1 MRYQSKEACYR
12 ISIVYLPLVAEM
24 VIEAIRLATL
34 PHNNTERK
42 ELLAILLSLLGDL
55 TSRVLR
61 ECIRQFCQSSN
72 MSINNY
78 NTPIKPASEKSKKDK
93 NRSDLPVM
101 RLLLLLHLSLDT
113 FEYPE
118 TVRREKSENDMEG
131 HMSVFRQ
138 VTCPSLTTMDPP
150 VTEVLP
156 EVATTT
162 SFSDVSKRNSGS
174 YSGRITSMQIQ
185 PKPRSGSGDHTP
197 NAGIPLER

>member
-1 MRYQSKEACYR
+1 M
-12 ISIVYLPLVAEM
+12 
-24 VIEAIRLATL
+24 IEAIRLATL
-34 PHNNTERK
+34 PHNYTERK

-72 MSINNY
+72 LSVNNY
-78 NTPIKPASEKSKKDK
+78 NTPIKPPSEKSKKEK
-93 NRSDLPVM
+93 KRSDLPIM

-118 TVRREKSENDMEG
+118 TVRREKSDIEIEC
-131 HMSVFRQ
+131 HTSIYRQ
-138 VTCPSLTTMDPP
+138 VTCPSLSTMEPP
-150 VTEVLP
+150 VMEVVP
-156 EVATTT
+156 EVTSAT
-162 SFSDVSKRNSGS
+162 SFTDVSKRNSGT

-197 NAGIPLER
+197 NSGILLER